1 MIFLK
6 NAINKLKVFLQN
18 VAQKI
23 QKGSCA
29 YILCTIFFAF
39 CILNILWPSGGFSQ
53 TENRMLAG
61 FPKVSVS
68 NITSGTFMTE
78 FDSFC
83 DDRLLF
89 RDLFVSLK
97 AHIQLLSLKSE
108 NNGVYNAKDAYL
120 ISKPSYD
127 EKITQKNIDA
137 IKKVSAGGG
146 LKVSVAVVPTAYQ
159 VLNDKLPLNSY
170 DKALAHNLNSINK
183 GFEGSN
189 VNVIDVNSV
198 LENNKDKYI
207 YYRTDHHQTAYGS
220 FLTYNGI
227 AKSLGIKPNKETD
240 FKKTDVS
247 DKFLGTNHSKFMLA
261 FTKKD
266 TITRYELNNNKLKL
280 SLEIPETDAKYK
292 SLYVDGN
299 LKKKDKYT
307 YYLDG
312 NHAVHII
319 KTNAKAGRKLVVF
332 KDSYAHSIAPF
343 LANHYDEIH
352 LIDLRY
358 FNDDIFEYMYTNK
371 LSNILV
377 LYSAA
382 SFASDGS
389 LSKLKHQEEISPY
402 GDVRYGYVEYT
413 DAVDNS
419 YFNNA
424 VFVGDSLT
432 EGMRMY
438 SGITGGKFYTKVG
451 VSLYGAET
459 LSNAD
464 GINIFESDD
473 LKNADKM
480 YIMLGIN
487 QELKPE
493 NIENYI
499 KMYGE
504 FIDKVREVNNDITI
518 YVQSVMPVSQ
528 KFEQSSGIMAQNI
541 LNANK
546 ALNRLAIDKC
556 CYYVAVNE
564 IAADDSGY
572 MQNGISPDGV
582 HLSAPKC
589 KEWVD
594 YLKHHTVS
602 YSFSKEKTV
611 KVDKIVFS
619 GNSITDTDAIAQ
631 KIIGAL
637 NFEYEMNK
645 VSDALIYSLYGIKT
659 ELLDSASVYMS
670 TGAIADE
677 VSVIEYSYDNG
688 VDDAFIQNK
697 INEHI
702 NERIGQM
709 RDYNPNEVKKLER
722 TKIFVKDGIAVIC
735 VCNNPKT
742 AERIIYQAIK

>member
-6 NAINKLKVFLQN
+6 KAINKLKVFLQN
-18 VAQKI
+18 TAQKV

-29 YILCTIFFAF
+29 YILCTVFFAF
-39 CILNILWPSGGFSQ
+39 CIINILWPSGGFSQ
-53 TENRMLAG
+53 TENRMLSG
-61 FPKVSVS
+61 FPKVSVL
-68 NITSGTFMTE
+68 NITNGTFMSE

-89 RDLFVSLK
+89 RNLFVSLK
-97 AHIQLLSLKSE
+97 AHIQFISLKSE
-108 NNGVYNAKDAYL
+108 NNGVYKAKDAYL

-127 EKITQKNIDA
+127 NKTTQKNIDA

-159 VLNDKLPLNSY
+159 ILNDKLPLNSY
-170 DKALAHNLNSINK
+170 DKTLANNLNSINK

-198 LENNKDKYI
+198 LDNNKDKYI

-220 FLTYNGI
+220 FLTYKEI
-227 AKSLGIKPNKETD
+227 AKSLGFSPYEEID
-240 FKKTDVS
+240 FKKTDIS
-247 DKFLGTNHSKFMLA
+247 QKFLGTNHSKFMLA
-261 FTKKD
+261 FTKRD
-266 TITRYELNNNKLKL
+266 TITSYELKKNKLEL
-280 SLEIPETDAKYK
+280 SLEIPETDSEYN
-292 SLYVDGN
+292 SLFIDEN
-299 LKKKDKYT
+299 LDKKDKYT

-319 KTNAKAGRKLVVF
+319 KTNAKSGRKLVIF

-358 FNDDIFEYMYTNK
+358 FNDDIFEYMYKNK

-377 LYSAA
+377 LYSSA
-382 SFASDGS
+382 SFSGDGS
-389 LSKLKHQEEISPY
+389 LSKLKHQEKISPY
-402 GDVRYGYVEYT
+402 GEVRYGYVEYT
-413 DAVDNS
+413 KAVDYD
-419 YFNNA
+419 YFNDA

-438 SGITGGKFYTKVG
+438 SGIGGGKFYTKVG
-451 VSLYGAET
+451 VSLYGADT

-464 GINIFESDD
+464 GVNIFESDD
-473 LKNADKM
+473 LKNAGKM

-499 KMYGE
+499 KMYGK
-504 FIDKVREVNNDITI
+504 FIDRIREVNSDITI

-528 KFEQSSGIMAQNI
+528 KFEQSSGILAQNI

-556 CYYVAVNE
+556 CYYIAVNE
-564 IAADDSGY
+564 IAVGDSGY

-602 YSFSKEKTV
+602 YSFNKAKSV
-611 KVDKIVFS
+611 KADKIVFS
-619 GNSITDTDAIAQ
+619 GNSKKDTDAIAQ
-631 KIIGAL
+631 KIMGAL
-637 NFEYEMNK
+637 DFEYEMNK
-645 VSDALIYSLYGIKT
+645 VSEALIYSLYGIKT
-659 ELLDSASVYMS
+659 EMLDSAAIYMS

-677 VSVIEYSYDNG
+677 VSVIEYSYENG
-688 VDDAFIQNK
+688 VDDSFIQSK
-697 INEHI
+697 ISEHI

-709 RDYNPNEVKKLER
+709 RDYNPDEVKKLER
-722 TKIFVKDGIAVIC
+722 TIVLVKDGLAVIG
-735 VCNNPKT
+735 VCNNPRT
-742 AERIIYQAIK
+742 AERAIYQAIK